1 MLPWTLAFVA
11 GTTMLLL
18 FLALRSVVL
27 PVKAVVMNVLSLGAT
42 VGMVTWGFVQG
53 HLAGALDFTAAGR
66 VEAANLV
73 LIGLIALGLA
83 MDYELFLLSRV
94 REEHLRGA
102 DDATAIATGL
112 QRSGRTIT
120 SAALLLVVV
129 LAAMVTS
136 GVTFLKTIGL
146 GLAFAVAL
154 DATVVRALLV
164 PATMRLLGRANWWL
178 PGPLARLGFDEGAEA
193 PDAEPPTA
201 EPPAAEPERE
211 LVGSGARA

>member
-1 MLPWTLAFVA
+1 
-11 GTTMLLL
+11 
-18 FLALRSVVL
+18 
-27 PVKAVVMNVLSLGAT
+27 
-42 VGMVTWGFVQG
+42 
-53 HLAGALDFTAAGR
+53 
-66 VEAANLV
+66 V

-102 DDATAIATGL
+102 DDVTAIATGL

-178 PGPLARLGFDEGAEA
+178 PGPLARLHDRLGFDEGAEA